1 MVFPHHWGSK
11 RGPDSPASA
20 PQKHGTNLGQP
31 APGPSVWETG
41 WARVR
46 LPAWAVRRQRSFPGR
61 GQGRA
66 RRMAGG
72 RQEAGGS
79 LVGDTGPRDLAL
91 DPRGPPE
98 RSLPLRSSGRM
109 VRLRSFSSQVP
120 RGTAA
125 LGCRPEAPRD
135 TTWPE
140 VAPGGSVRPPLLLAS
155 SVSRWLARALC
166 STGARWDL
174 FVAAGRPGRTHRL
187 QGPLGLSGAPPRL
200 SCSLLLCHG
209 VPTTG
214 CSCRRQGWSCQKG
227 AAGSSVSAP
236 QHLLD
241 R

>member
-1 MVFPHHWGSK
+1 MSW
-11 RGPDSPASA
+11 RYSPITGA
-20 PQKHGTNLGQP
+20 PNEAQTVQLQ
-31 APGPSVWETG
+31 
-41 WARVR
+41 
-46 LPAWAVRRQRSFPGR
+46 LPRNTVPIWVSR
-61 GQGRA
+61 
-66 RRMAGG
+66 
-72 RQEAGGS
+72 
-79 LVGDTGPRDLAL
+79 
-91 DPRGPPE
+91 PRGP
-98 RSLPLRSSGRM
+98 RSGRWAGPESGFQRGPCAANAASPGEAKAGQEGWQG
-109 VRLRSFSSQVP
+109 VGRRPAAHWWGTGAGPETPPREKPAPLLQWEDGETWTRSFSSQVP

-140 VAPGGSVRPPLLLAS
+140 VALGGSVRPPLLLAS

-241 R
+241 W